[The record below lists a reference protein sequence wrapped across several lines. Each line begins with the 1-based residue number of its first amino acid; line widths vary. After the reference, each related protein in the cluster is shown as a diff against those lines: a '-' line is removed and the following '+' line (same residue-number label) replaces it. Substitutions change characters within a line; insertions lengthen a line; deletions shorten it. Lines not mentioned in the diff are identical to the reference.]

1 MSTMLHPKPRSAF
14 PALHPLARRPL
25 AAGLLLAFAQA
36 PAFADEASDG
46 GTTLAPVT
54 VSASALT
61 LGTDAMSTPASVLEG
76 DALVLRRGATL
87 GDTLASEPGIAASH
101 FGAGA
106 SRPIIRGMDGPRVK
120 VLSDGAEIMDASS
133 ISPDHAVALE
143 PMLSRQIEVLRG
155 PSALAYGGGAIGGVV
170 NVLDDRVPTAVPEK
184 GVEGSIELRAG
195 SAAREGAGAFAIT
208 AGSGNVAVHAE
219 GLKRDANEYRV
230 GDGWHD
236 GRRVDG
242 SYNTTDS
249 GSLGLSWVG
258 ERGYL
263 GVAWSLQRNEYGL
276 PGHSHE
282 YEDCHPHGDHLHC
295 GGHDDHGHGHDDDDH
310 DHDHGHAHGI
320 PYVELDSKR
329 WDLRGELLD
338 PLPGFT
344 RLRLR
349 AAHTDYV
356 HDEIEK
362 EDGERHISTRF
373 RSKAHDGRLELEH
386 APLAGWRGVVGLQTS
401 RRDFSANGE
410 EAYVPPTLTRK
421 HAVFLVEE
429 YALGDWRFE
438 AGLRHEWQDIDV
450 DSAQRDRSHRGNS
463 LSLGAVWNFAPQ
475 YALGLSLSRTQ
486 RLPSAE
492 ELYANGIHLATSTW
506 EVGNPDLKAETS
518 RNIDLSLRKTEGA
531 TTFSVGVFHN
541 RVKDYIYANTL
552 DVHEGFQL
560 IEYAQRDARF
570 TGIEGQLRQQLNPI
584 FGATVF
590 GDYVRARLDSG
601 GNRDLPR
608 IPAHRIGLRLDAGWN
623 AWSGEAEIYRVG
635 RQNKVAE
642 FESETAGYTMLNLG
656 ASYRGK
662 YEGMPWLLYVKANNL
677 TDKLAYN
684 HSSFIKHAAPLVGRN
699 VTVGVR
705 LDF

>member
-1 MSTMLHPKPRSAF
+1 M
-14 PALHPLARRPL
+14 
-25 AAGLLLAFAQA
+25 
-36 PAFADEASDG
+36 
-46 GTTLAPVT
+46 LAPVT
-54 VSASALT
+54 VSASALV
-61 LGTDAMSTPASVLEG
+61 LDADAMSTPVSVLAG
-76 DALVLRRGATL
+76 DALVLRRSATL
-87 GDTLASEPGIAASH
+87 GDTLASEPGITASH

-155 PSALAYGGGAIGGVV
+155 PSALVYGGGAVGGVV

-195 SAAREGAGAFAIT
+195 SAARDGAGAFAIT
-208 AGSGNVAVHAE
+208 AGAGNVAVHAE

-230 GDGWHD
+230 GGDWHD

-258 ERGYL
+258 ERGSL
-263 GVAWSLQRNEYGL
+263 GVAWSRQRNDYGL

-295 GGHDDHGHGHDDDDH
+295 GSHDHDDH
-310 DHDHGHAHGI
+310 DHDHEHAHGI
-320 PYVELDSKR
+320 PHVELDSKR

-356 HDEIEK
+356 HDEIER
-362 EDGERHISTRF
+362 ESGERHIATRF

-410 EAYVPPTLTRK
+410 EAYVPPTLTKK

-429 YALGDWRFE
+429 YTLGDWRFE

-492 ELYANGIHLATSTW
+492 ELYANGAHLATRTW
-506 EVGNPDLKAETS
+506 EVGTPDLKAETS

-541 RVKDYIYANTL
+541 RIKDYIYANTL
-552 DVHEGFQL
+552 DAHEDFQL

-570 TGIEGQLRQQLNPI
+570 TGIEGQLRQQLSPI
-584 FGATVF
+584 VGATVF

-601 GNRDLPR
+601 SNRDLPR
-608 IPAHRIGLRLDAGWN
+608 IPAHRVGLRLDANWN
-623 AWSGEAEIYRVG
+623 AWSGEAEVYRVG
-635 RQNKVAE
+635 RQTKVAE

-656 ASYRGK
+656 VSYRGK
-662 YEGMPWLLYVKANNL
+662 HAGMPWLLYVKANNL
-677 TDKLAYN
+677 TDRLAYS
-684 HSSFIKHAAPLVGRN
+684 HSSFIKHVAPLMGRN
-699 VTVGVR
+699 LIAGLR
-705 LDF
+705 LEF

>member
-1 MSTMLHPKPRSAF
+1 MLTMRYPRPR
-14 PALHPLARRPL
+14 PACLNRRPI

-36 PAFADEASDG
+36 SAFADAAGDG
-46 GTTLAPVT
+46 GIMLAPVT
-54 VSASALT
+54 VSASALA
-61 LGTDAMSTPASVLEG
+61 LDADAMSTPVSVLAG
-76 DALVLRRGATL
+76 DALVLRRSATL
-87 GDTLASEPGIAASH
+87 GDTLASEPGITASH

-155 PSALAYGGGAIGGVV
+155 PSALVYGGGAVGGVV

-195 SAAREGAGAFAIT
+195 SAARDGAGAFAIT
-208 AGSGNVAVHAE
+208 AGAGNVAVHAE

-230 GDGWHD
+230 GDDWHE

-263 GVAWSLQRNEYGL
+263 GVAWSRQRNDYGL

-295 GGHDDHGHGHDDDDH
+295 GSHDH
-310 DHDHGHAHGI
+310 DHDHEHAHGI
-320 PYVELDSKR
+320 PHVELDSKR

-356 HDEIEK
+356 HDEIEQ
-362 EDGERHISTRF
+362 EGGEHHISTRF

-410 EAYVPPTLTRK
+410 EAYVPPTLTKK

-429 YALGDWRFE
+429 YTLGDWRFE

-492 ELYANGIHLATSTW
+492 ELYANGIHLATRTW
-506 EVGNPDLKAETS
+506 EVGSPDLKAETS

-541 RVKDYIYANTL
+541 RIKDYIYANTL
-552 DVHEGFQL
+552 DAHEDFQL

-570 TGIEGQLRQQLNPI
+570 TGIEAQLRQQLSPI
-584 FGATVF
+584 VGATVF
-590 GDYVRARLDSG
+590 GDYVRARFDSD

-623 AWSGEAEIYRVG
+623 AWSGEAEVYRVG
-635 RQNKVAE
+635 RQTKVAE

-656 ASYRGK
+656 VSYRGK
-662 YEGMPWLLYVKANNL
+662 HAGMPWLLYVKANNL
-677 TDKLAYN
+677 TDRLAYS
-684 HSSFIKHAAPLVGRN
+684 HSSFVKHVAPLMGRN
-699 VTVGVR
+699 LIAGLR
-705 LDF
+705 LEF